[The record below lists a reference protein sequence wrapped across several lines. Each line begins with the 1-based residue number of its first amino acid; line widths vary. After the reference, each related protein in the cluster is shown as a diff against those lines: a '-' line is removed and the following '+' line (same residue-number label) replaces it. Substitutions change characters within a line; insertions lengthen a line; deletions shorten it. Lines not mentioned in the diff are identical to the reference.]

1 MEWKEFTA
9 KTVDE
14 ALTNAML
21 EIGTTADNLDYEVI
35 EKETSGFLG
44 MFGKPARIKVKLKKN
59 LENIAKDFLEKVFNA
74 MNIETVIETIYDEE
88 NNLLEINLEERK
100 WVFL

>member
-1 MEWKEFTA
+1 MDWKEFTS

-21 EIGTTADNLDYEVI
+21 DMGTTADNLEYEII

-44 MFGKPARIKVKLKKN
+44 MFSKPARIKVKIKQ
-59 LENIAKDFLEKVFNA
+59 
-74 MNIETVIETIYDEE
+74 ETIIIVPIVVIFFDFKRICS
-88 NNLLEINLEERK
+88 N
-100 WVFL
+100 